1 MLKKSIVRFRM
12 LLLIL
17 ALLLSLGGNL
27 MLGLRL
33 YRSAAN
39 RTATAR
45 YHAGAIHE
53 LWQVGLYNIGRA
65 VDDRDRDD
73 DIKAYR
79 EHLRLLQQ
87 ALYGSGLVAE
97 AVSKARGDGAFSELS
112 SVLDR
117 YAQLTGFLSVAE
129 NGISAEDTARLASI
143 QHDIE
148 ILVAAYPDVFMAEA
162 SAQEI
167 AKRDT
172 QVCQD
177 VEQTDL
183 ARPLCE

>member
-1 MLKKSIVRFRM
+1 
-12 LLLIL
+12 
-17 ALLLSLGGNL
+17 

-33 YRSAAN
+33 YRSAAS
-39 RTATAR
+39 RTAAAG

-53 LWQVGLYNIGRA
+53 LWQVGLYNIGGA
-65 VDDRDRDD
+65 VDARDRDD

-87 ALYGSGLVAE
+87 ALYGSGLLAQ
-97 AVSKARGDGAFSELS
+97 AVSQARGDGAFSELA

-117 YAQLTGFLSVAE
+117 YAQLSGFLSVAE
-129 NGISAEDTARLASI
+129 KGISAEETARLASI

-148 ILVAAYPDVFMAEA
+148 ILVTAYPAVFMAEA

-167 AKRDT
+167 AERDA
-172 QVCQD
+172 QVCRD

>member
-1 MLKKSIVRFRM
+1 MIKTFIVRFRVP
-12 LLLIL
+12 LLIL
-17 ALLLSLGGNL
+17 ALLLSLGGNI

-33 YRSAAN
+33 YRSAAM
-39 RTATAR
+39 RSTATS

-53 LWQVGLYNIGRA
+53 LWQVGMYNIGGA
-65 VDDRDRDD
+65 VDARDRDD

-87 ALYGSGLVAE
+87 ALYGSGLA
-97 AVSKARGDGAFSELS
+97 AQAISQSRGDGAFSELA

-143 QHDIE
+143 RHDIE

-167 AKRDT
+167 AERDT
-172 QVCQD
+172 QVCRD

>member
-1 MLKKSIVRFRM
+1 MLKTFIVRFRVP
-12 LLLIL
+12 LLSL
-17 ALLLSLGGNL
+17 ALLLSLGGNVI
-27 MLGLRL
+27 LGLRL

-39 RTATAR
+39 RTAAAVNQAR
-45 YHAGAIHE
+45 AIHE
-53 LWQVGLYNIGRA
+53 LWQVGLYNIGGA
-65 VDDRDRDD
+65 VDARDRDD

-97 AVSKARGDGAFSELS
+97 AVGQSRSDGAFSELA
-112 SVLDR
+112 SVLNR
-117 YAQLTGFLSVAE
+117 YSELTGFLSVAE

-148 ILVAAYPDVFMAEA
+148 ILVTAYPDVFMAEA

-167 AKRDT
+167 AERDA
-172 QVCQD
+172 QVCRD